1 MKLRFFKQDGKWYAD
16 VPNHTLEE
24 NEMVS
29 GADTALELISDGHN
43 EITLDLT
50 TDFKDNDPLLIFLL
64 KTHDDYGAT
73 YSVGGTLYQ
82 QHFIEL
88 LKITNGVEPYMW
100 ICNVAHDV
108 FDGEHPNAIY
118 VYGIYFD

>member
-1 MKLRFFKQDGKWYAD
+1 MKLRFFKQDNKWYAD

-50 TDFKDNDPLLIFLL
+50 TEFEDNDPLLIF
-64 KTHDDYGAT
+64 
-73 YSVGGTLYQ
+73 
-82 QHFIEL
+82 
-88 LKITNGVEPYMW
+88 
-100 ICNVAHDV
+100 
-108 FDGEHPNAIY
+108 
-118 VYGIYFD
+118 